1 MATRKDEFENKYK
14 LPNRDESIESEEE
27 LDRILDDF
35 IYLASHYMQIVDKWG
50 NLRPFTLNR
59 AQRKLVKKI
68 LPMIM
73 KDTRVNRRQYVVVL
87 KARQMGAS
95 VVMVALINFICA
107 YVEGM
112 NNMHIYHIFPVGG
125 SGAKFYN
132 NKVLPIITGVHPD
145 IYPTMMRSY
154 TDPVT
159 KEITYLDTQG
169 VPRNNRYEIVSSTAS
184 SLRGGTGQILILDEV
199 ADYEK
204 PYDLEAAIVP
214 AIPQTGFSLIM
225 YLSTFSDKRSS
236 YFLEK
241 IQTARDEPQNWTLV
255 FIPWYFSYP
264 EERLGVSLEDLELTD
279 YDKNVIIP
287 ALKDDEI
294 PEEEW
299 GDCISWYHETERGM
313 PTLMKQEYPT
323 TIQEV
328 VELGTNE
335 RVFSKQDVDK
345 QRKYVST
352 GVRCNVSSDLITRKP
367 IITETTDSPFCVFKK
382 PQTGHRYGLV
392 ADPITSVSDDSD
404 FFAASVFDLSNN
416 EQVATLRGRGLPEE
430 DWAIYCEAIAKWY
443 NRCWICPESNVAEG
457 FKATIWNLGYY
468 NWYYV
473 NALARKNRTP
483 GIRTTVGSKSNMV
496 ERLQYL
502 LRNNNIILH
511 DQTWIDELDIF
522 ERKVKRRGDNSNI
535 VTYSAPKK
543 QHDDCFVADTMV
555 MTDHGEVRISE
566 IQPGEMVL
574 TSMGYRPVECVIQKR
589 KEVLSKFGTTATP
602 DHPYITPYGIK
613 DWRDIN
619 IHDNIYLCPHEKKLK
634 ELLSNTG
641 ANCTTDTLS
650 LRDANYVCTIGDMI
664 SGSKHQLPCTGRFM
678 KIILG
683 LPQKVGTFIILMATQ
698 IIIHYLTSKLCQREN
713 TLVWRRES
721 DGKTQNT
728 LKEEDYLLQLLNQKR
743 GYRKHRKTGRKLLK
757 YVNSVK
763 QSLKLDVY
771 RAMLHFVLSA
781 VQCGIAI
788 PMGSTFL
795 RGNKSNVLEE
805 SLYLTKK
812 VSTSQGKKYATTY
825 NLQVADVHEFYAN
838 GILVHNCVATLWI
851 YAGTL
856 GTDQLA
862 GRQREGHIIV
872 G

>member
-1 MATRKDEFENKYK
+1 MAVKKDEYANKYK
-14 LPNRDESIESEEE
+14 LPNRDTPIDNEEE

-35 IYLASHYMQIVDKWG
+35 IYLASHYMQITDKNG
-50 NLRPFTLNR
+50 ALRFFSLNR

-125 SGAKFYN
+125 SGAKFYK

-145 IYPTMMRSY
+145 IYPTMIRSY
-154 TDPVT
+154 TDTVT
-159 KEITYLDTQG
+159 KEITYVDTQG
-169 VPRNNRYEIVSSTAS
+169 VDRNNIYEIVSSTAS

-241 IQTARDEPQNWTLV
+241 IQTAREEPQNWTLV

-264 EERLGVSLEDLELTD
+264 EERMGIHLDELELTD

-287 ALKDDEI
+287 ALQEDEI

-299 GDCISWYHETERGM
+299 GDCIAWYHETERSM

-328 VELGTNE
+328 VELGANE
-335 RVFSKQDVDK
+335 RAFSKADVDK
-345 QRKYVST
+345 QRKYISA
-352 GVRCNVSSDLITRKP
+352 GERCNISSHIITKKP
-367 IITETTDSPFCVFKK
+367 IVTVEDNSPFCVYHK
-382 PQTGHRYGLV
+382 PQYGKRYGLI

-430 DWAIYCEAIAKWY
+430 DWAIYCEVIAKWY

-457 FKATIWNLGYY
+457 FKATIWSLGYY
-468 NWYYV
+468 NWWYA
-473 NALARKNRTP
+473 NAANRKNRTP
-483 GIRTTVGSKSNMV
+483 GIRTTASSKGHMI
-496 ERLQYL
+496 ELLQFL

-511 DQTWIDELDIF
+511 DKVWIDELDIF
-522 ERKVKRRGDNSNI
+522 ERKVKQRSDNSNVI
-535 VTYSAPKK
+535 TYSAPKK
-543 QHDDCFVADTMV
+543 KHDDT
-555 MTDHGEVRISE
+555 
-566 IQPGEMVL
+566 
-574 TSMGYRPVECVIQKR
+574 
-589 KEVLSKFGTTATP
+589 
-602 DHPYITPYGIK
+602 
-613 DWRDIN
+613 
-619 IHDNIYLCPHEKKLK
+619 
-634 ELLSNTG
+634 
-641 ANCTTDTLS
+641 
-650 LRDANYVCTIGDMI
+650 
-664 SGSKHQLPCTGRFM
+664 
-678 KIILG
+678 
-683 LPQKVGTFIILMATQ
+683 
-698 IIIHYLTSKLCQREN
+698 
-713 TLVWRRES
+713 
-721 DGKTQNT
+721 
-728 LKEEDYLLQLLNQKR
+728 
-743 GYRKHRKTGRKLLK
+743 
-757 YVNSVK
+757 
-763 QSLKLDVY
+763 
-771 RAMLHFVLSA
+771 
-781 VQCGIAI
+781 
-788 PMGSTFL
+788 
-795 RGNKSNVLEE
+795 
-805 SLYLTKK
+805 
-812 VSTSQGKKYATTY
+812 VS
-825 NLQVADVHEFYAN
+825 
-838 GILVHNCVATLWI
+838 TLWI

-856 GTDQLA
+856 NTDQLTGRRSRARVIAA
-862 GRQREGHIIV
+862 G
-872 G
+872 